1 MVNRVYVEKKPG
13 FDGEAAALAAE
24 LRDIVGIAA
33 LTGLRLIKRY
43 DVEGADDALFERCI
57 PTVSTNTQI
66 SSTLKPVLNS
76 SRLLE
81 PLASNMNSQTIRAE
95 TTVYRFSL

>member
-33 LTGLRLIKRY
+33 LF
-43 DVEGADDALFERCI
+43 ALVWKTPRG
-57 PTVSTNTQI
+57 V
-66 SSTLKPVLNS
+66 PVA
-76 SRLLE
+76 
-81 PLASNMNSQTIRAE
+81 P
-95 TTVYRFSL
+95 